1 MKHILSVLV
10 ENKPGVLSR
19 VTGMVSRR
27 GFNIDSLSVGPTE
40 DPTMSRITII
50 VKADELAYEQL
61 TKQLNK
67 LVSVFKITDLT
78 DTSAIERELVLFKV
92 NAAPDRRNEI
102 IEIANVFRAKIVDVG
117 RSSLTSRP
125 RATSR
130 SSRAWRTCSAHTASR
145 RSHAPA
151 RSPCRVPPRN
161 RRRHGFPQY
170 AVAAQ
175 AAHVGDAVIGE
186 VPCSDVRRNVARA
199 MSCANRRGSNAA
211 CGRCALQPPAT
222 R

>member
-78 DTSAIERELVLFKV
+78 DEDAIERELALFKV
-92 NAAPDRRNEI
+92 SAPPDRRHEI
-102 IEIANVFRAKIVDVG
+102 IEIANVFRANIVDVG
-117 RSSLTSRP
+117 KNSLTIEATGDESKLEAMENLF
-125 RATSR
+125 RAYGLKQLV
-130 SSRAWRTCSAHTASR
+130 RT
-145 RSHAPA
+145 
-151 RSPCRVPPRN
+151 
-161 RRRHGFPQY
+161 GK
-170 AVAAQ
+170 
-175 AAHVGDAVIGE
+175 I
-186 VPCSDVRRNVARA
+186 A
-199 MSCANRRGSNAA
+199 MSRNSKD
-211 CGRCALQPPAT
+211 
-222 R
+222 

>member
-1 MKHILSVLV
+1 MKHILSILV

-19 VTGMVSRR
+19 VTGLISRR

-61 TKQLNK
+61 IKQLNK

-78 DTSAIERELVLFKV
+78 DVAAIERELVLFKV

-117 RSSLTSRP
+117 RSSLTIEATGDESKLKGMEDLF
-125 RATSR
+125 RAYGIKEITR
-130 SSRAWRTCSAHTASR
+130 TGKIAMSRASK
-145 RSHAPA
+145 
-151 RSPCRVPPRN
+151 
-161 RRRHGFPQY
+161 
-170 AVAAQ
+170 
-175 AAHVGDAVIGE
+175 DA
-186 VPCSDVRRNVARA
+186 
-199 MSCANRRGSNAA
+199 
-211 CGRCALQPPAT
+211 
-222 R
+222 